1 MELKA
6 RLKKPYTETQRIDFI
21 IEWNH
26 KHGYTIRET
35 GQALEA
41 WGKTPEEE
49 AEEEKRR
56 ILELYMT
63 RSDFFDGMIKAFG
76 LDSAELRVIIDTL
89 LHNINITDIEIKIAM
104 NNYDN
109 ALNFYRKHTIFTL
122 LSGIEIPIAEGFSIV
137 ITSEQWDKFF
147 DETNKRN
154 PDAYKELLPVD
165 NTPLLSVNNTSTE
178 EPEVEETT
186 TETEPEEE

>member
-49 AEEEKRR
+49 AKEEKRR

-122 LSGIEIPIAEGFSIV
+122 LSGVEIPIAEGVSIV

-154 PDAYKELLPVD
+154 PDAYKELLPV
-165 NTPLLSVNNTSTE
+165 E
-178 EPEVEETT
+178 KPEVEETA
-186 TETEPEEE
+186 TETESEEE